1 MQIDGRAM
9 VPQSVLNFDPPWKS
23 PMLSFKVIIF
33 TLLRRLG
40 ELRELLGKQLSEHQH
55 GRAMYG
61 LG

>member
-1 MQIDGRAM
+1 MQIDGLAM
-9 VPQSVLNFDPPWKS
+9 VSQSVQNFDPPWKS
-23 PMLSFKVIIF
+23 PMLSFKVISF

-40 ELRELLGKQLSEHQH
+40 ELRELLGKQLSGHQH